1 MRKIMLS
8 NGNYASTV
16 EDFEQVMEYNDY
28 KALEETVQ
36 AQIKEWEHNNADY
49 KELYEYE
56 ERHSDSL
63 YQQNIAVYSMIKDM
77 KYYIQDAK
85 RVDRNKM
92 VNMLNEMLNQLDNY

>member
-8 NGNYASTV
+8 NGNYANTI
-16 EDFEQVMEYNDY
+16 EDFEQVMDANDY
-28 KALEETVQ
+28 RALEETVQ
-36 AQIKEWEHNNADY
+36 SQISEWKRNNADY
-49 KELYEYE
+49 KELYAYE

-63 YQQNIAVYSMIKDM
+63 YQQNISVHSMINDM